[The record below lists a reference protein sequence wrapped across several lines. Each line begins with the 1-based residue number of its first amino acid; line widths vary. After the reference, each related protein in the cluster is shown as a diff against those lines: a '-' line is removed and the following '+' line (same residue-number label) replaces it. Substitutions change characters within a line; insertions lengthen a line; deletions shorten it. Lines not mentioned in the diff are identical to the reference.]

1 MTKAK
6 NSKVKTDV
14 TASDAKSTQLVKAES
29 IQKAIVT
36 AFETRVSLAE
46 NDNQAKNLKAEIKN
60 YTLPVIEYAL
70 ALNVD
75 LESLAKHIAIAD
87 KKHNDFIAVY
97 ALQKIR
103 KILHACTQSLKSSL
117 DGYTRTIL
125 ENLLHNEQNN
135 KSAYVSLSRSIEFS
149 ELDNQK
155 HITKRYSCSAS
166 TAGTQA
172 SSTRQAMLKLNIATV
187 TKGKVNDE
195 FALTDSTISKKLQ
208 SLFVVADKS

>member
-135 KSAYVSLSRSIEFS
+135 KSAYVSLSRSIEFN

-155 HITKRYSCSAS
+155 HIAKRYSCSAS

-208 SLFVVADKS
+208 SLFVVADK

>member
-6 NSKVKTDV
+6 NSKVKTELTSV
-14 TASDAKSTQLVKAES
+14 QLVKAES
-29 IQKAIVT
+29 VQKAITT

-60 YTLPVIEYAL
+60 YTLPVIQYAL
-70 ALNVD
+70 ELNVD
-75 LESLAKHIAIAD
+75 LETLAKHIAISD

-103 KILHACTQSLKSSL
+103 KILHACTQGLKSSL

-125 ENLLHNEQNN
+125 ENLIHNEQNN
-135 KSAYVSLSRSIEFS
+135 KSAYVSLSRNIEFN

-155 HITKRYSCSAS
+155 HIAKRYSCAAS

-172 SSTRQAMLKLNIATV
+172 SSTRQAMQKLNIATV

-208 SLFVVADKS
+208 SLFVVADK